1 MSHTQSPNNI
11 KDVFSNFEEYNA
23 RIERKSLI
31 LFDDLIADKI
41 SSKNFTQYSTSYL
54 LGVGN

>member
-23 RIERKSLI
+23 RIERKALI
-31 LFDDLIADKI
+31 VFDDLIADKI

-54 LGVGN
+54 LGV

>member
-1 MSHTQSPNNI
+1 MSDTQSPNNI

-23 RIERKSLI
+23 RIERKALI
-31 LFDDLIADKI
+31 VFDDLIADKI